1 MEFHCPDILAGHP
14 NSRLNEAAP
23 LPDVKAELERAQAML
38 TSVREYGRT
47 LWSQLDDVR
56 RYLLDEVAGSE
67 DGAQPAMLADRA
79 EWRAWVELFAGVSSA
94 LAGTTG
100 DTGLGRS
107 EATLV
112 ARAHG
117 VELSAWRR

>member
-1 MEFHCPDILAGHP
+1 MEFHCPDILAGHSI
-14 NSRLNEAAP
+14 SRLNEAAP
-23 LPDVKAELERAQAML
+23 LPEVQAELERAQATLRSM
-38 TSVREYGRT
+38 REYGRT

-56 RYLLDEVAGSE
+56 RYLIEEVAGSE
-67 DGAQPAMLADRA
+67 DGARHAMLADRA
-79 EWRAWVELFAGVSSA
+79 AWRTWVELFAGVSNA

-117 VELSAWRR
+117 IEVGARTG